1 MNFWSIDWKKFLLCL
16 CQKPW
21 SCDTTSAVQGN
32 GKTSLVWLFQKNQ
45 DFQEACK
52 TSMNKNIEQEAEEAG
67 CLVFVLLY
75 GVSLLRSLPLNTLS
89 HLWYISYKNLA
100 ATTQKL
106 LPEKLPPSEV
116 AVKSEA
122 DLGLLQHSR
131 RRSYNSVL
139 SQSTP
144 PWMLQQP

>member
-1 MNFWSIDWKKFLLCL
+1 MS
-16 CQKPW
+16 
-21 SCDTTSAVQGN
+21 
-32 GKTSLVWLFQKNQ
+32 
-45 DFQEACK
+45 
-52 TSMNKNIEQEAEEAG
+52 KNIEQEAEEAG

-75 GVSLLRSLPLNTLS
+75 GVSLLQSLPLITLS

>member
-1 MNFWSIDWKKFLLCL
+1 
-16 CQKPW
+16 
-21 SCDTTSAVQGN
+21 
-32 GKTSLVWLFQKNQ
+32 
-45 DFQEACK
+45 
-52 TSMNKNIEQEAEEAG
+52 MNKNIEQEAEEAG

-75 GVSLLRSLPLNTLS
+75 GVSLLQSLPLITLS

-106 LPEKLPPSEV
+106 LPEKSPPSEV

-131 RRSYNSVL
+131 RRSL
-139 SQSTP
+139 
-144 PWMLQQP
+144 W